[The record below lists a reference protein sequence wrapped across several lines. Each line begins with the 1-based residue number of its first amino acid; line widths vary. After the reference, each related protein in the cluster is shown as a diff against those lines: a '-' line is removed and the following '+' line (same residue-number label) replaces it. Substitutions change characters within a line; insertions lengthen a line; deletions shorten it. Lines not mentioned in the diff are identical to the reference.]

1 MADLATCLGDSGKRV
16 LDGLVGSAEAL
27 GAVRWPRA
35 AAAYKGLAEPSPQG
49 DCAVTAIAGSRTGGE
64 HPEMPSSAIAVDW
77 RVGVL
82 WLFEPLASAP
92 PRWRATAALIH
103 GDEMIRSIR
112 VSKECGG
119 ISRQVNLLPVANPA
133 RCSTLP
139 WISVSSLASYLADPH
154 KGRIPDAWRRRRN
167 LRAVRIATSGK
178 PGHSRG
184 ACYRSADRTHLV
196 CSQGPG
202 KGGGR
207 KIPDP
212 DDDCFS
218 MLLGTDIQTVFG
230 R

>member
-103 GDEMIRSIR
+103 GAEMIRSIR
-112 VSKECGG
+112 VSKEWGG
-119 ISRQVNLLPVANPA
+119 SPA
-133 RCSTLP
+133 RSICCQSP
-139 WISVSSLASYLADPH
+139 
-154 KGRIPDAWRRRRN
+154 IP
-167 LRAVRIATSGK
+167 RAVRRCLGSRCPAWPRTS
-178 PGHSRG
+178 PICTR
-184 ACYRSADRTHLV
+184 AAFRTHGGAAATCGLSGLRPPASPGTLV
-196 CSQGPG
+196 APATAQPTGPISCAARAQARAAGARFPTPTMIVSQCS
-202 KGGGR
+202 
-207 KIPDP
+207 
-212 DDDCFS
+212 
-218 MLLGTDIQTVFG
+218 
-230 R
+230 